1 MPNKCCVPGCNS
13 NYSSFLKDSNNK
25 AVSVF
30 KFPKDTALKLL
41 WIKAI
46 PRKNFEPSNF
56 SVVCKLHFKSSDF
69 IYDKHLQPDGT
80 CKDLILNRP
89 RLRNEAIP
97 SIFPNLPFYLSKEKV
112 KERTDRSSPIFCNTE
127 AQNQCRHCGTP
138 CVSAE
143 FLKYGIPST
152 DFMFCV

>member
-112 KERTDRSSPIFCNTE
+112 KERTDRSEHTVTNVYLTTI
-127 AQNQCRHCGTP
+127 
-138 CVSAE
+138 
-143 FLKYGIPST
+143 I
-152 DFMFCV
+152 